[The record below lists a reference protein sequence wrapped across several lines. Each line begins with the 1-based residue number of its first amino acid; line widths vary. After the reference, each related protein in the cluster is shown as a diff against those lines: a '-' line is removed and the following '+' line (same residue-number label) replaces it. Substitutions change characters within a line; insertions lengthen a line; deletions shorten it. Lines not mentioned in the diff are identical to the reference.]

1 MVYAMPMAKNATTT
15 TLTVRA
21 IGYRRVSTDEQTR
34 SGAGLDAQAA
44 KIDQLCEARGWELL
58 NTYTDEGVSGGTA
71 AAKRPSL
78 SVALGVL
85 AAGDADVLV
94 VPKFDRLARSV
105 TMLAGLMD
113 LAQAQGWQLVVSDTD
128 VDTTTASGRM
138 MANIMGSVAE
148 WERDIIRERTRDAL
162 QARKAAGVRL
172 GRPVQLSQ
180 QVRDRVAELHAQGL
194 SLRGVAAQL
203 TADGVP
209 TATGAQW
216 HASTVRKVLGSLE
229 LDAQST
235 AAKASLAMIGA

>member
-1 MVYAMPMAKNATTT
+1 MAKNTTST
-15 TLTVRA
+15 TITIRA
-21 IGYRRVSTDEQTR
+21 IGYRRVSTDEQVR

-44 KIDQLCEARGWELL
+44 NIQQLCASRGWELL
-58 NTYTDEGVSGGTA
+58 DTYTDEGVSGGTP

-78 SVALGVL
+78 SVALAVL
-85 AAGDADVLV
+85 ASGQADVLV

-113 LAQAQGWQLVVSDTD
+113 LAEAQGWQLVISDAD
-128 VDTTTASGRM
+128 VDTTTAGGRLV
-138 MANIMGSVAE
+138 ANVLGSVAE
-148 WERDIIRERTRDAL
+148 WERGIIRERTRDAL

-172 GRPVQLSQ
+172 GRPVQLPQ
-180 QVRDRVAELHAQGL
+180 GTRQRVAELHAQGL
-194 SLRGVAAQL
+194 SLRAVAAAL
-203 TADGVP
+203 TAEGVP

-235 AAKASLAMIGA
+235 AAKVGLAMMGA